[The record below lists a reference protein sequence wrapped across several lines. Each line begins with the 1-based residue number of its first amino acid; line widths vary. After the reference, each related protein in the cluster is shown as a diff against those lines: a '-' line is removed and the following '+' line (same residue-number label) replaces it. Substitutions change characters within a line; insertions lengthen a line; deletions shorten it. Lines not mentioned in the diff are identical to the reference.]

1 MMRTAGRG
9 ADAGPAGLRKTK
21 EMKRYIL
28 LMALLGC
35 FAAGALGQTEQ
46 SMNERAAR
54 KMNKAEEE
62 LNLVYQKVVKEYAQD
77 TAFIF
82 KLRIS
87 QRIWIQFREAEL
99 NMKYPR
105 NPMDYGSVWPMC
117 FASYKEQLT
126 RDRIK
131 TLKQWL
137 DGEEEGD
144 VCNGSVKTVSKKK

>member
-1 MMRTAGRG
+1 MMRIAG
-9 ADAGPAGLRKTK
+9 K
-21 EMKRYIL
+21 MKRYIL
-28 LMALLGC
+28 LMALLVSSV
-35 FAAGALGQTEQ
+35 AAVLGQTEQ
-46 SMNERAAR
+46 TMNEQAAR

-62 LNLVYQKVVKEYAQD
+62 LNLIYQKVVKEYAQD
-77 TAFIF
+77 TAFIV

-99 NMKYPR
+99 NMKYPG
-105 NPMDYGSVWPMC
+105 NPMDYGTIWPMC

-144 VCNGSVKTVSKKK
+144 VCNGSVKTISKKQ